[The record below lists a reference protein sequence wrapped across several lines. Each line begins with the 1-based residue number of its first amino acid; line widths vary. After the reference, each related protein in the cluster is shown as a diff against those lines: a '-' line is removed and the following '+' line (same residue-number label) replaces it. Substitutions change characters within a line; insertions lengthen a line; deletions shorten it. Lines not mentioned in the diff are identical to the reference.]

1 MRDFSQPKVMKLVEY
16 FVYFPISLLNG
27 WGKRPAAQPQP
38 IYSEVPKVSKSLISD
53 TVLSGA
59 KAAVARST
67 EKSMQD
73 LCRSGINCAH
83 TAAKA
88 ASFL

>member
-1 MRDFSQPKVMKLVEY
+1 
-16 FVYFPISLLNG
+16 PISLRNG
-27 WGKRPAAQPQP
+27 WGKRPAALPQP
-38 IYSEVPKVSKSLISD
+38 TYSEVPKVSKSLISD
-53 TVLSGA
+53 TVLSRT

-73 LCRSGINCAH
+73 MCRGGINCAH